1 MQQLWWG
8 KWPGWAKLSHQSQDW
23 LRLVWYSF
31 QAALAPD
38 SALTAAAISYFTLF
52 SLFPLTLLTVAI
64 GSLWIDP
71 MLAESAVVTR
81 LEFAAPAL
89 GELLGTNIERIVRAR
104 GPITGFASL
113 TLLWSSSNIFNVL
126 TRAADRVWSVDEKR
140 PSWRRRGLAILLV
153 LVISGLLLA
162 ASFAESTIWTIINVL
177 LPDEIEWMRPYTD
190 QFWAVFLSVTLFA
203 ALYYFLPHVKLT
215 WRQVLPGAIGA
226 GILWEL
232 AKQGFLFFVA
242 SYLSRSNLVYGS
254 FATITVF
261 LTWAY
266 FSSLIFMFGAHL
278 NVKYQRL
285 RET

>member
-1 MQQLWWG
+1 MQQLWRG
-8 KWPGWAKLSHQSQDW
+8 KWPDWAKLSHQSQDW
-23 LRLVWYSF
+23 LQLVWNSF

-89 GELLGTNIERIVRAR
+89 GELLGANIERIVRAR

-140 PSWRRRGLAILLV
+140 PPWRRRGLAILIV
-153 LVISGLLLA
+153 LVI
-162 ASFAESTIWTIINVL
+162 
-177 LPDEIEWMRPYTD
+177 
-190 QFWAVFLSVTLFA
+190 TLIQRR
-203 ALYYFLPHVKLT
+203 V
-215 WRQVLPGAIGA
+215 I
-226 GILWEL
+226 
-232 AKQGFLFFVA
+232 
-242 SYLSRSNLVYGS
+242 SREVDY
-254 FATITVF
+254 
-261 LTWAY
+261 
-266 FSSLIFMFGAHL
+266 
-278 NVKYQRL
+278 
-285 RET
+285 